1 MCDDAGLEHSAALPG
16 ARRATPA
23 RLSAPFANMPD
34 SSPAGLTRPSASL
47 PSAATHSA
55 RRVEHAARATMALF
69 FVNGATF
76 ATWGVHIPTIK
87 ARFGLSDAV
96 LSLAMLAVA
105 GGAIAAMGPVGRWVA
120 RVGSARASR
129 LSGLVYA
136 VATTAI
142 LAMPSFAL
150 LIPALIAF
158 GMANAAFDV
167 GMNAQAATVENSRA
181 RPVMSALHGMFSLGG
196 MAGAAAGGLL
206 MGLGVPPLAHAAGMA
221 LLTAAVTASV
231 APWLLA
237 DHPVQ
242 PPSAHHRDHAVKAL
256 WLLGVM
262 AFLGLV
268 GEGAMYDWTSVY
280 MRDVALAPAA
290 WISAGYAAFS
300 AGMACG
306 RFGGDRLRAR
316 WTDARTLRISAWVAF
331 AGIALALLWPV
342 PLAALAGFTLMGLGA
357 ANMVPVFFVAASR
370 LPGVAP
376 AEAIA
381 RVARFAYIGL
391 LLGPVIIGGVAHA
404 SSLRYGLGV
413 VALTMGWIALA
424 GARLARPYLGAR
436 NTRNTR
442 DTGE

>member
-1 MCDDAGLEHSAALPG
+1 MRGSTIMQPRQG
-16 ARRATPA
+16 PRAPD
-23 RLSAPFANMPD
+23 SAPAANMPD
-34 SSPAGLTRPSASL
+34 ATSSKLIQPPSPSSPAAPAAS
-47 PSAATHSA
+47 P

-120 RVGSARASR
+120 RVGSAGAARR
-129 LSGLVYA
+129 SGLVYA
-136 VATTAI
+136 IATIAI
-142 LAMPSFAL
+142 LAMPEFGL

-167 GMNAQAATVENSRA
+167 GMNAQAATVEASRA

-196 MAGAAAGGLL
+196 MAGAATGGLL
-206 MGLGVPPLAHAAGMA
+206 LSLGVPPLAHATGMA
-221 LLTAAVTASV
+221 ALTAVVSLGV
-231 APWLLA
+231 APWLLE
-237 DHPVQ
+237 DHAVV
-242 PPSAHHRDHAVKAL
+242 PPSAQHRAHAVRAL
-256 WLLGVM
+256 WLLGLM

-268 GEGAMYDWTSVY
+268 GEGAMYDWSSVY
-280 MRDVALAPAA
+280 MREVAQAPDA

-300 AGMACG
+300 GGMACG

-316 WTDARTLRISAWVAF
+316 WSDARTLGGSAWVAF
-331 AGIALALLWPV
+331 VGIALALLWPDPV
-342 PLAALAGFTLMGLGA
+342 ATLAGFALMGLGA
-357 ANMVPVFFVAASR
+357 ANMVPIFFVAASR

-391 LLGPVIIGGVAHA
+391 LLGPVMIGGVAHA

-424 GARLARPYLGAR
+424 GARLARPYLSVRRA
-436 NTRNTR
+436 
-442 DTGE
+442 